1 MIETHEIP
9 DGIML
14 VLEPFNAPNRNS
26 ACKVI
31 AEIKSTR
38 PERRDVRFRVC
49 ELRNLINTGY
59 LIIKAALERKESI
72 GLHYSIDYPRT
83 RANEFE
89 VADHPL

>member
-14 VLEPFNAPNRNS
+14 VLEPFNSPNRNS

-31 AEIKSTR
+31 AEIRSTR

-49 ELRNLINTGY
+49 DLRNLMTLSDMAIFMNSLRLLTDEVN
-59 LIIKAALERKESI
+59 KQMAKVQERTAKRKRK
-72 GLHYSIDYPRT
+72 G
-83 RANEFE
+83 
-89 VADHPL
+89 

>member
-14 VLEPFNAPNRNS
+14 VLEPFNPPNRNS

-49 ELRNLINTGY
+49 ELRNLMTLSDMAIFMNSLRNLTDEVN
-59 LIIKAALERKESI
+59 KQMAKVR
-72 GLHYSIDYPRT
+72 DRT
-83 RANEFE
+83 RAGKKR
-89 VADHPL
+89 

>member
-49 ELRNLINTGY
+49 ELRNLMTLGDMAIFMNSLRNLTDEVNKQMAKVRDRA
-59 LIIKAALERKESI
+59 KARKKK
-72 GLHYSIDYPRT
+72 
-83 RANEFE
+83 
-89 VADHPL
+89 